1 MFTVYKYFFIGLLVI
16 FSLIIEAN
24 PPFKRHLAPIPGEP
38 SFDPCVTTGCFDSN
52 TAVTFFGDS
61 RIDLVDNLA
70 YGAASLDHYLST
82 KGSWNVQNFGVG
94 GISEIQFKDALI
106 VFRFQKE
113 ILDMY
118 YTKEK
123 SKLLNTI
130 ELFEKI

>member
-1 MFTVYKYFFIGLLVI
+1 MKMPVIIFTIMLVS
-16 FSLIIEAN
+16 FHLQAE
-24 PPFKRHLAPIPGEP
+24 PPFKRHLDIVSDNSGEKC
-38 SFDPCVTTGCFDSN
+38 STVGLYDSN